1 MASHVEAELIKI
13 KKDHLKG
20 RSLRAQPG
28 EGSICK
34 LCFVH
39 VQSKAYYFRDVA
51 RLDMWCTCMI
61 GERDNAQLDGRW
73 CIHRGA
79 NQDRSFLEKS
89 EGRLISKDS
98 T

>member
-61 GERDNAQLDGRW
+61 GGRDNAQPEGRR
-73 CIHRGA
+73 CVHREA
-79 NQDRSFLEKS
+79 NQDGSFFGEIGK
-89 EGRLISKDS
+89 KA
-98 T
+98 